1 MLQAHVC
8 VSQFITIKEK
18 IKEVLEIT
26 YKDYYDAN
34 DDDDEY
40 EHLMIVMTPHSSLHK
55 KLCYISSLP
64 KHCHVQ

>member
-1 MLQAHVC
+1 MSSTYDLFMLQAQVC

-40 EHLMIVMTPHSSLHK
+40 EHLMIVMPMMMMMNMS
-55 KLCYISSLP
+55 I
-64 KHCHVQ
+64 